1 LSKDA
6 RELHDQ
12 ESAELAVQIKDLRQQ
27 LGGWETQ
34 ITTLLDWKERMDL
47 CLNRLQQADADSSES
62 RNAKEEIL
70 MALGALR
77 QIMERLQTTKTE
89 SAGTPSRQA
98 AAEGSATSRTGNGPS
113 AMSSSE
119 AKTGSALLSEI
130 RPNTRLSR
138 LREELQ
144 REESRL
150 NFLRQNTRSLELRA
164 RTRPTIPS
172 AQEGQEGLSQWEER
186 IKRAAVDET
195 NLLEKI
201 AALKGQIAE
210 LRGEGQ
216 TTSAVPMET
225 SG

>member
-1 LSKDA
+1 
-6 RELHDQ
+6 
-12 ESAELAVQIKDLRQQ
+12 
-27 LGGWETQ
+27 
-34 ITTLLDWKERMDL
+34 
-47 CLNRLQQADADSSES
+47 
-62 RNAKEEIL
+62 

-77 QIMERLQTTKTE
+77 QLMERLQSSKSE
-89 SAGTPSRQA
+89 SAGTSSRQPA
-98 AAEGSATSRTGNGPS
+98 AAEGSATSRTGNVSS
-113 AMSSSE
+113 ATSSLE
-119 AKTGSALLSEI
+119 TKTGSALLSEI

-164 RTRPTIPS
+164 RTRPTSQS
-172 AQEGQEGLSQWEER
+172 AQEGQEGMSQWEER

-216 TTSAVPMET
+216 TTSALSMDT